1 MEKLQF
7 LSVNERG
14 LNIDEKRN
22 KYYAWLKETKTDI
35 IFLQET
41 HFIKKN
47 EKNIILDGRV
57 NHLLAI
63 LLKVE
68 EFLFFLS

>member
-22 KYYAWLKETKTDI
+22 KYHAWLKETKTDI
-35 IFLQET
+35 IF
-41 HFIKKN
+41 
-47 EKNIILDGRV
+47 
-57 NHLLAI
+57 
-63 LLKVE
+63 
-68 EFLFFLS
+68 